1 MVGWRSMNRGQA
13 QRGVRM
19 LRDSAAND
27 RGVSAI
33 EFALIAPVLIVMFMG
48 LCDLCSAVMTQLHVD
63 RASQGTGEV
72 VATYAAM
79 RTDDMINMFTAAS
92 DFMQPYSSTPLS
104 VRITD
109 VYAAQNGNAQVYWS
123 CASKNSTALPPL
135 PANSVVS
142 TTRTSTPI
150 PFLVV
155 TQNTNAYNSS
165 FIMVEVNYTFSSPSN
180 YIITTS
186 SLMTSTAYIQPRLG
200 LYVGFPWSGTGAYP
214 AAPNNTTSQSSTTL
228 TNGATCNYL
237 H

>member
-1 MVGWRSMNRGQA
+1 
-13 QRGVRM
+13 M
-19 LRDSAAND
+19 LRFGATDE

-72 VATYAAM
+72 VAIYPAM
-79 RTDDMINMFTAAS
+79 QTRDMINMFTAAS
-92 DFMQPYSSTPLS
+92 QFMQPYSSTPLS

-123 CASKNSTALPPL
+123 CASQNSTLPPL
-135 PANSVVS
+135 AANSVVS
-142 TTRTSTPI
+142 TTRTGAPI
-150 PFLVV
+150 LWLVQ
-155 TQNTNAYNSS
+155 TASPTSYNSS
-165 FIMVEVNYTFSSPSN
+165 FIMVEVNYIFTSPSN

-200 LYVGFPWSGTGAYP
+200 LYVGFPWSGSGAYP
-214 AAPNNTTSQSSTTL
+214 GTPSSTTTKSSLTL
-228 TNGATCNYL
+228 TNGATCNYMQ
-237 H
+237 